1 VSSAVVDQPCPDGP
15 AVAVAADRS
24 RWLAWSRP
32 GAIAAVIA
40 MGVTPRM
47 MRGSVRLGL
56 LVSGSLVIA
65 VGVAVMLWTGLG
77 PGPLDVFIGAI
88 RARTGLSLTLSVWLV
103 IAALISVAWALGR
116 RPGPGT
122 LVSPLLIGPT
132 MEAALTLL
140 GGVEPPDAL
149 PLVVGIHVIAVF
161 VVGVGAGALI
171 VSGLGAGTGELLAAA
186 AAERTGRSEPRLRMA
201 FESSLLVVG
210 VALGGPVGLGT
221 VVVALCIGPAVMV
234 GYRAVD
240 SVAARGR
247 IRFDAAR
254 AVGVRST
261 AGSVDA
267 VFERPTPVAEY
278 CDGKQ

>member
-1 VSSAVVDQPCPDGP
+1 MLPF
-15 AVAVAADRS
+15 
-24 RWLAWSRP
+24 
-32 GAIAAVIA
+32 VIA
-40 MGVTPRM
+40 
-47 MRGSVRLGL
+47 
-56 LVSGSLVIA
+56 
-65 VGVAVMLWTGLG
+65 
-77 PGPLDVFIGAI
+77 
-88 RARTGLSLTLSVWLV
+88 
-103 IAALISVAWALGR
+103 
-116 RPGPGT
+116 
-122 LVSPLLIGPT
+122 
-132 MEAALTLL
+132 
-140 GGVEPPDAL
+140 
-149 PLVVGIHVIAVF
+149 IHVIAVF

-186 AAERTGRSEPRLRMA
+186 AAERTARSEPRLRMA

-234 GYRAVD
+234 GYRVVD

-254 AVGVRST
+254 GVGERST
-261 AGSVDA
+261 AGSVDT